1 VPLAGEDTVLAVFD
15 PKSGVVQPTPMY
27 AEIKR
32 MVKEFK
38 PALVI
43 VGNRVNIFSVN
54 QNDDSHAQQCVRLL
68 SAIAIEFN
76 CAVIMP
82 GHVSVAGMVNN
93 TGTSGSVQWSNA
105 CRSRL
110 FLSRVV
116 DKDKTELDTDVRV
129 LEVRKANWGP
139 TNTKITIRWSRGV
152 FVPDT
157 APHWQPGDV
166 RADDDAEKEFLRMLD
181 LAVEKVG
188 LKIHQRNYA
197 PKVFSDDPRC
207 KLKQKRGKAA
217 LAAAMDR
224 LLQRRIIK
232 GEPYGPPSNRHEQL
246 IRAPQEVPK

>member
-1 VPLAGEDTVLAVFD
+1 MVECLPIAPLSEQGRRQRQDRAGYRRARA
-15 PKSGVVQPTPMY
+15 G
-27 AEIKR
+27 
-32 MVKEFK
+32 
-38 PALVI
+38 
-43 VGNRVNIFSVN
+43 G
-54 QNDDSHAQQCVRLL
+54 AQSQL
-68 SAIAIEFN
+68 
-76 CAVIMP
+76 
-82 GHVSVAGMVNN
+82 
-93 TGTSGSVQWSNA
+93 
-105 CRSRL
+105 
-110 FLSRVV
+110 
-116 DKDKTELDTDVRV
+116 
-129 LEVRKANWGP
+129 GP